1 MPKQTAKQRL
11 ADLVLGRPLAEFVAE
26 RRADGTAWRRIAQDL
41 TDATDGSL
49 DISGESLRSW
59 FCDDIDLAQPRDVA

>member
-26 RRADGTAWRRIAQDL
+26 RRASDMAWRRISREL
-41 TDATDGSL
+41 LDATDGAI

-59 FCDDIDLAQPRDVA
+59 FCDDEASVA

>member
-11 ADLVLGRPLAEFVAE
+11 ADLILGVPLATFVAE
-26 RRADGTAWRRIAQDL
+26 RRANGTAWRRISREL
-41 TDATDGSL
+41 LDATDGSI

-59 FCDDIDLAQPRDVA
+59 FCDDEVGAA

>member
-11 ADLVLGRPLAEFVAE
+11 ADLILGRPLAEFVAE
-26 RRADGTAWRRIAQDL
+26 RRASDVSWRRISRELLDS
-41 TDATDGSL
+41 TDGAV

-59 FCDDIDLAQPRDVA
+59 FCDEEAGAA